1 MAGKNK
7 FCPYHCMIV
16 PLGFLS
22 AGIATYISRYIAIM
36 LDTGLKM
43 LYLCIVF
50 RKDTVKEQLI

>member
-1 MAGKNK
+1 
-7 FCPYHCMIV
+7 MIV
-16 PLGFLS
+16 PLSFLP